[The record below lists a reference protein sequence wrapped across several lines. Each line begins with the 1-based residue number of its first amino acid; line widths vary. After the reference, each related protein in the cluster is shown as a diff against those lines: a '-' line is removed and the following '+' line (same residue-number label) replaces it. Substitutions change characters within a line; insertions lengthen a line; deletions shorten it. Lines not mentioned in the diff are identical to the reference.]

1 MKAMPQVRPK
11 TNAEVKVSVIVK
23 LIAGILIPLTLVLLI
38 AGALI
43 TGNVKKTITQLD
55 DSYLSAET
63 HRAAWQVDSFFSE
76 FLGMIRSHASSQA
89 FQDVLN
95 DWGKEDFKESD
106 SFLAATQE
114 LDTIYQS
121 SSNNLKSAW
130 LCNVSAG
137 GEILFYNGEIY
148 GKETLD
154 AAQRDWYQNVMST
167 KSTAVSSAYTDSV
180 TGDTVV
186 AIVAPVMKGSDVV
199 AILGID
205 ITVSGLIEELSN
217 VKIGSSGYITL
228 FDPNNTIAFHPDAS
242 LIGKNLSEID
252 YSENVAQA
260 IENNQ
265 TQSSLSYVRS
275 GQVYQGSVYYL
286 EDFGGVVLGILPEA
300 EYSTYITQTLVSI
313 AICFVICIVILAV
326 IITFFGFNITRSVR
340 KLTHAAGEI
349 ANGALEVAVDV
360 KGTDE
365 VAVLGHHIYL
375 IVGKLKTYM
384 DYIEEICDVLHQIG
398 HGNLDFTLQHDYAG
412 EFSKVKE
419 ELLHVQSLLS
429 ETLHEVVVAADQV
442 STGAEQ
448 VAIGAQ
454 SQAQGATEQA
464 ASAEQLTATVG
475 QISEHINTSSKY
487 LENAN
492 KEMTAVVTEVRSGD
506 EKMEHMLQAMNEI
519 TQSSLEIEKIIKS
532 IEDIAFQTNILAL
545 NAAVEAAR
553 AGQAGKGFAVV
564 ADEVRN
570 LAGKS
575 AEASKTTAALI
586 EKALAAVQNGKTIA
600 DETAASFHRVF
611 EGVNRVAEHTDR
623 VVQSSEEE
631 EKQVQQ
637 TAIGVDQISSVIQT
651 NSASAEEA
659 AAASEELAGQAR
671 MMKNL
676 VEKFRL
682 HEKEE
687 LGRF

>member
-1 MKAMPQVRPK
+1 MKPMPQVEPK
-11 TNAEVKVSVIVK
+11 ATAKVKVSVIVK
-23 LIAGILIPLTLVLLI
+23 LIAGILIPLTIVLLI
-38 AGALI
+38 AGTLI
-43 TGNVKKTITQLD
+43 TENVKQTLTRLD

-76 FLGMIRSHASSQA
+76 FLGMIRSHTSSPA
-89 FQDVLN
+89 FLSVLN

-106 SFLAATQE
+106 SFLAAAQE
-114 LDTIYQS
+114 LNTIYQS
-121 SSNNLKSAW
+121 SSGNLKSAW
-130 LCNVSAG
+130 LCNVFSS
-137 GEILFYNGEIY
+137 GETLFYNGELHGAEISDV
-148 GKETLD
+148 T
-154 AAQRDWYQNVMST
+154 QRDWYQGVIKAKDT
-167 KSTAVSSAYTDSV
+167 VVSSAYTDPL

-186 AIVAPVMKGSDVV
+186 TIVAPVMEGSDVA

-205 ITVSGLIEELSN
+205 VTVSGLIEELSN

-228 FDPNNTIAFHPDAS
+228 FDPNHTIAFHPDAS
-242 LIGKNLSEID
+242 LIGKNLSEVD

-260 IENNQ
+260 IQNNQ
-265 TQSSLSYVRS
+265 TQTSLSYMRS
-275 GQVYQGSVYYL
+275 GQTYQGSVYYL
-286 EDFGGVVLGILPEA
+286 EEFGGVVLGILPEA
-300 EYSTYITQTLVSI
+300 EYSTYITDTVVSI
-313 AICFVICIVILAV
+313 AVCFVICIVVLAL

-340 KLTHAAGEI
+340 KLTHAADKI
-349 ANGALEVAVDV
+349 ANGALDVAVDV

-365 VAVLGHHIYL
+365 VAVLGHNISL
-375 IVGKLKTYM
+375 IVAKLKTYM

-464 ASAEQLTATVG
+464 ASAEQLTATVE
-475 QISEHINTSSKY
+475 QISEHINTSTKY
-487 LENAN
+487 LESAN
-492 KEMTAVVTEVRSGD
+492 EEMTAVVAEIRSGD

-575 AEASKTTAALI
+575 AEASKTTASLI
-586 EKALAAVQNGKTIA
+586 EKALSAVQNGKTIA

-611 EGVNRVAEHTDR
+611 EGVNRVAEQTDR

-631 EKQVQQ
+631 DKQVQQ

-651 NSASAEEA
+651 NSATAEEA

-671 MMKNL
+671 MMKQL
-676 VEKFRL
+676 VGKFRL
-682 HEKEE
+682 HEKDN
-687 LGRF
+687 